1 MIKRVNSTGR
11 RRIPQ
16 QNIQI
21 EVADGDPRTFTAVI
35 DLADFAAPAEA
46 EVVLEAAC
54 AGSSTIP
61 RFQWGTV
68 GNLKEP
74 DDRLLR
80 GLAGE
85 HVFFTLKVID
95 KTDKFGR
102 ILGVAENIR
111 PLKGG
116 KKTATGRKGILPIAL
131 SDDLGDELWQV
142 QFSNSTDVFLMINS
156 KVPQL
161 KDQLRSDPFVYS
173 LVYPSVIRQI
183 LEKAMSDPPDDDAP
197 EAWQT
202 LWLNFAVQLHPER
215 TAVPLGD
222 GSDEQES
229 WIDEVVNQFCRQ
241 HELLDKFK
249 KRANESGWEDAP

>member
-21 EVADGDPRTFTAVI
+21 EVIDGDPRTFTAVI
-35 DLADFAAPAEA
+35 DLADFTGPAEA

-61 RFQWGTV
+61 RFRWGTV
-68 GNLKEP
+68 GNLQTP
-74 DDRLLR
+74 DDRCLR

-85 HVFFTLKVID
+85 HIFFTLKVID
-95 KTDKFGR
+95 RTEKFGR

-111 PLKGG
+111 PQKGG
-116 KKTATGRKGILPIAL
+116 KKTATGRKGILPVEL
-131 SDDLGDELWQV
+131 SGDLGAELWKV
-142 QFSNSTDVFLMINS
+142 KYTASSEVFLLINE
-156 KVPQL
+156 KIPHL

-173 LVYPSVIRQI
+173 LLYPAVIRQI
-183 LEKAMSDPPDDDAP
+183 LQKALSDPADDDTP
-197 EAWQT
+197 DAWQT
-202 LWLNFAVQLHPER
+202 LWLNFAIQLHPDR
-215 TAVPLGD
+215 TAVSSDD
-222 GSDEQES
+222 GIDDQDE

-241 HELLDKFK
+241 HDLLDKFAR
-249 KRANESGWEDAP
+249 RASEFGWEDAS

>member
-21 EVADGDPRTFTAVI
+21 EVLDGDPRTFTAVI
-35 DLADFAAPAEA
+35 DLADFTAPADA

-68 GNLKEP
+68 GNLKTPE
-74 DDRLLR
+74 DRYLR

-95 KTDKFGR
+95 RTEKFGR

-111 PLKGG
+111 PLNGG
-116 KKTATGRKGILPIAL
+116 KKTATGRKGILPVEL
-131 SDDLGDELWQV
+131 SGDLGDELWQV
-142 QFSNSTDVFLMINS
+142 KYTASSDVFLLINE
-156 KVPQL
+156 KIPQL

-173 LVYPSVIRQI
+173 LIYPAVIRQI
-183 LEKAMSDPPDDDAP
+183 LKKALSDPADDDSP
-197 EAWQT
+197 DAWQT
-202 LWLNFAVQLHPER
+202 LWLNFAIQLHPAR
-215 TAVPLGD
+215 TAVTNDD
-222 GSDEQES
+222 GVDDQDE

-241 HELLDKFK
+241 HDLLDKFA
-249 KRANESGWEDAP
+249 KRATESGWEDAS